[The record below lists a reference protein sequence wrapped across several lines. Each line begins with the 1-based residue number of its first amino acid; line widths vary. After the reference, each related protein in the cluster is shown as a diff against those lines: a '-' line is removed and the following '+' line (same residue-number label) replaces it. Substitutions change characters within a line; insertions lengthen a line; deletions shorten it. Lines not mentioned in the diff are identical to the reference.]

1 MAKAK
6 ATATASSKSTGP
18 DTIQQLN
25 VSAYTVPT
33 DYPESDGTLQWDSTT
48 MVLVE
53 LEAMG
58 KKGIGYTYANASLT
72 SFVAKTLQPH
82 VLGQHPLDIPKIWE
96 ALLVAIRN
104 EGSCG
109 MAMMA
114 VSAVDNALW
123 DLKAKILNLP
133 LARLLGM
140 ARSEALLYGSGGFT
154 SYPIDK
160 LQKQLGNWAEQGFQ
174 HVKMKIGRDAEADIK
189 RVKAARQSIGAGVQL
204 FVDANG
210 AYDAKTALKQAEA
223 FAGEGVT
230 WFEEPVSSDNLE
242 GLHFIREHMPPA
254 IQVAAGEYGY
264 NSSYFAQMLKNQAV
278 DVLQA
283 DATRCGGITGFLKA
297 GYLCEAYHLPFS
309 FHCAPAL
316 HLQPSLALNS
326 FYIGEYFYDHAR
338 IEHLFFD
345 GAPKPQ
351 NGTFSPDLSRPGLG
365 LEFRHKDAAKY
376 KVI

>member
-1 MAKAK
+1 MPANSEAITNLKVA
-6 ATATASSKSTGP
+6 
-18 DTIQQLN
+18 
-25 VSAYTVPT
+25 AYTVPT
-33 DYPESDGTLQWDSTT
+33 DYPESDGTLQWNSTT

-58 KKGIGYTYANASLT
+58 QRGIGYTYADASLS
-72 SFVAKTLQPH
+72 SFIATTLMQH
-82 VLGQHPLDIPKIWE
+82 VKGQHPFNTPKIWQDM
-96 ALLVAIRN
+96 LVAIRN

-133 LARLLGM
+133 LAKLLGM
-140 ARSEALLYGSGGFT
+140 VKSEALLYGSGGFT
-154 SYPIDK
+154 SYPIER
-160 LQKQLGNWAEQGFQ
+160 LQQQLGGWADHGFQ
-174 HVKMKIGRDAEADIK
+174 HVKMKIGRDAQADLE
-189 RVKAARQSIGAGVQL
+189 RVQAARESIGDNVQL

-210 AYDAKTALKQAEA
+210 AYDAKTAITQAKA
-223 FAGEGVT
+223 FADHGVT
-230 WFEEPVSSDNLE
+230 WFEEPVSSDDLA
-242 GLHFIREHMPPA
+242 GLYFIRNHTPPE
-254 IQVAAGEYGY
+254 IRVAAGEYGY
-264 NSSYFAQMLKNQAV
+264 NIGYFNQMLKQQAV

-316 HLQPSLALNS
+316 HLHPCLALNA

-338 IEHLFFD
+338 IENLFFE
-345 GAPKPQ
+345 GVQQP
-351 NGTFSPDLSRPGLG
+351 GSGRFSPDLSRPGLG
-365 LEFRHKDAAKY
+365 LEFRQQDAAKF
-376 KVI
+376 KVN